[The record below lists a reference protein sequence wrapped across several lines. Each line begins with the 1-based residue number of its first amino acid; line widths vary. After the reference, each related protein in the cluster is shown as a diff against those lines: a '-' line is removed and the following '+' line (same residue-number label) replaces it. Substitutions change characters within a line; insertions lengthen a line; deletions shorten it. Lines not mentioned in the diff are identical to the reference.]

1 MFKMADVRKE
11 TCRLLEMVDE
21 GYLDPMMALRMC
33 VSYMSEDEVADMLRI
48 NDLAD
53 EDEDE
58 GDDE

>member
-53 EDEDE
+53 EDE

>member
-1 MFKMADVRKE
+1 MFKTVRKE
-11 TCRLLEMVDE
+11 TSRLLEMVDE

-33 VSYMSEDEVADMLRI
+33 LGYMSEDEVADMLRI

-53 EDEDE
+53 EDE